1 MTMTAAQLRAAR
13 ALINIT
19 QEDLASRAR
28 VAAKTIVSFEAEG
41 RAPREGTLV
50 KLQAALEAEG
60 VVFIQTDAAVG
71 VLLSHATARPASR

>member
-19 QEDLASRAR
+19 QEELASRAG

-41 RAPREGTLV
+41 RAPREATLV
-50 KLQAALEAEG
+50 KLQATLERDG
-60 VVFIQTDAAVG
+60 VVFVESDVG
-71 VLLSHATARPASR
+71 VGVFLSRDGDHRS